1 LNWRQSQIPGESV
14 DQLEPNDSFLNA
26 IDRGLNV
33 FGENVHIVLYFE
45 LQKSQG
51 ISREEIP
58 LKPQL
63 FVEFVNQ
70 FFGVGAAVVSR
81 SIRKELEIT
90 SGIKGL
96 TSKDLLTALRTAFH
110 EISARSR

>member
-1 LNWRQSQIPGESV
+1 MDR
-14 DQLEPNDSFLNA
+14 LEPQDSFLNA
-26 IDRGLNV
+26 IDRGLDV
-33 FGENVHIVLYFE
+33 FGSNVHIVVYFE
-45 LQKSQG
+45 LQKSRR

-63 FVEFVNQ
+63 LVETINE

-90 SGIKGL
+90 SGIKEL
-96 TSKDLLTALRTAFH
+96 TSKDLLTALQTAFH
-110 EISARSR
+110 EISARTR